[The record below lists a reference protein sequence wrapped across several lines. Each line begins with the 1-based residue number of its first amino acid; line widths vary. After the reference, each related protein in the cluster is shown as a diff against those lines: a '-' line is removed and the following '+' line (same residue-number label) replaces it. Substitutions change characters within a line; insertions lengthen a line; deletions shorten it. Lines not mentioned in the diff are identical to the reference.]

1 MTELIELAALARVLG
16 PRVSRLAGR
25 ICGRDAADGQ
35 QEVFRE
41 LTRSWP
47 TFRGDAEPTTW
58 AHRLA
63 IRTLLRFA
71 AKNRTRREREPS
83 AEDLRL
89 HLDERVVDD
98 AANEPLSRLVAN
110 ERRARVHRALQ
121 SLSPP
126 LRDVL
131 LLRVGEGLDYATI
144 AEALE
149 LPLGTVKSRIAAATL
164 RLAERLHGLE
174 EP

>member
-1 MTELIELAALARVLG
+1 MTDPSELADVTRTMA
-16 PRVSRLAGR
+16 PRVSRLASQ
-25 ICGRDAADGQ
+25 ICGHDAADGQ

-47 TFRGDAEPTTW
+47 SYRGDAEPTTW

-63 IRTLLRFA
+63 IRTLVRFA
-71 AKNRTRREREPS
+71 ARQRRRREREPS
-83 AEDLRL
+83 AGDMRL
-89 HLDERVVDD
+89 SLDEH
-98 AANEPLSRLVAN
+98 ALANFADNPLTRLVAE
-110 ERRARVHRALQ
+110 ERRARVHAALR

-131 LLRVGEGLDYATI
+131 VLRIGEGLDYAAI
-144 AEALE
+144 ATALD

-164 RLAERLHGLE
+164 RLAERLHDVE
-174 EP
+174 ES